1 MLAMVALWACLSEA
15 TASVAWAYT
24 PESPEVVEMV
34 EKALEF
40 LENSDHNQLG
50 GTCLIGL
57 AAYKGGRGKGDAKV
71 QEALARCAK
80 AAQASSFGDHIYNQ
94 AIAIIFLCEVDPDGH
109 RAEINTFL
117 AEMMRH
123 QKPQGGFGYL
133 STKPGDTSQS
143 QYAALAMWSAQ
154 RNGIA
159 VPVESIEKLCNWLLR
174 TQDRSGTFVYHPP
187 LYSTR
192 TTVQTD
198 RGQGKYSKTASLASH
213 SLTAAGVGTL
223 YVCADMLGL
232 TPAPA
237 DAVQTSELPP
247 GLRRAG
253 EKEEEKKK
261 PERPRG
267 PISKNVPGDILRA
280 AMYDG
285 KMWLE
290 DNFTVEPSN
299 WEYYYLYAIERY
311 QAFREVAENDTNEEP
326 DWYNQGVDRLR
337 KTQSPEGSWDSKSL
351 SGPVCDT
358 AFGVLFLLRSTRMS
372 IHKQTISEA
381 ALRGGRGLPEDTS
394 DVRLRGGQV
403 VGVPV
408 ARTVNDLI
416 GLLED
421 AEGTDLDRA
430 IEFPESLLVS
440 GDESTRAQNAA
451 RLRAWV
457 SHPSYKVRMAAMQ
470 ALGRMR
476 DMDNVP
482 VLIYGLTDPDGRVV
496 QAARDGLR
504 FVSRKISGFELPDEP
519 TPEQLEA
526 ERSQWK
532 GWYLSIRPD
541 AEFLD

>member
-1 MLAMVALWACLSEA
+1 MLSVGFAWLFVASLTED
-15 TASVAWAYT
+15 VARAYT

-34 EKALEF
+34 EKALSF
-40 LENSDHNQLG
+40 LEDADHNDVG
-50 GTCLIGL
+50 GACLIGL
-57 AAYKGGRGKGDAKV
+57 AAYKGGLGKEHPKV
-71 QEALARCAK
+71 QQALARCSRAV
-80 AAQASSFGDHIYNQ
+80 QELPLGDHIYNE
-94 AIAIIFLCEVDPDGH
+94 AIAVIFLCEIDPDGH
-109 RAEINTFL
+109 RAEINRFM
-117 AEMMRH
+117 AEVFRH
-123 QKPQGGFGYL
+123 QKAHGGFGYL
-133 STKPGDTSQS
+133 SGRPGDTSQT
-143 QYAALAMWSAQ
+143 QYAVLAMWSAQ
-154 RNGIA
+154 RNGFT
-159 VPVESIEKLCNWLLR
+159 VPVESMEGVCNWLLQ
-174 TQDRSGTFVYHPP
+174 TQDQSGTFTYHPP
-187 LYSTR
+187 VF
-192 TTVQTD
+192 TTQNDPRND
-198 RGQGKYSKTASLASH
+198 RGQGKYSKTAPGASH
-213 SLTAAGVGTL
+213 SLTAAGLSSV
-223 YVCADMLGL
+223 YICADMLGL
-232 TPAPA
+232 TPPPA
-237 DAVQTSELPP
+237 DSVEASDLPP
-247 GLRRAG
+247 GLRRPG
-253 EKEEEKKK
+253 EEEEKK
-261 PERPRG
+261 PEVNRPRG
-267 PISKNVPGDILRA
+267 PLTKKVPRDILRA
-280 AMYDG
+280 AMFDG

-290 DNFTVEPSN
+290 DNFTVSPSS
-299 WEYYYLYAIERY
+299 WEHYYLYALERY
-311 QAFREVAENDTNEEP
+311 HAFREVADRDADEEP
-326 DWYNQGVDRLR
+326 QWYNDGVDRLR
-337 KTQSPEGSWDSKSL
+337 STQGADGSWESNNQT
-351 SGPVCDT
+351 GPACDT
-358 AFGVLFLLRSTRMS
+358 AFAVLFLLRSTRMS
-372 IHKQTISEA
+372 IHKKTISEA

-457 SHPSYKVRMAAMQ
+457 SHPSYKVRLAAMQ

>member
-1 MLAMVALWACLSEA
+1 MWCLLCLPAGPAC
-15 TASVAWAYT
+15 AYT
-24 PESPEVVEMV
+24 PESPEVVEIV
-34 EKALEF
+34 EKALGY
-40 LENSDHNQLG
+40 LEKSSHDDLG
-50 GTCLIGL
+50 GACLIGL
-57 AAYKGGRGKGDAKV
+57 ALYKGGKGKDHPKV
-71 QEALARCAK
+71 KEALGRCA
-80 AAQASSFGDHIYNQ
+80 AMAQQGYNSDHLYTI
-94 AIAIIFLCEVDPDGH
+94 AIAVIFLCEVDPEGH
-109 RAEINTFL
+109 RAEIDKFL
-117 AEMMRH
+117 REVLRR
-123 QKPQGGFGYL
+123 QKPHGGFGYL
-133 STKPGDTSQS
+133 SGRPGDTSQS
-143 QYAALAMWSAQ
+143 QYAVLAMWSAQ
-154 RNGIA
+154 RNGYT
-159 VPVESIEKLCNWLLR
+159 VPIESMEGVCNWLLR
-174 TQDRSGTFVYHPP
+174 TQDTTGAFGYHPD
-187 LYSTR
+187 
-192 TTVQTD
+192 Q
-198 RGQGKYSKTASLASH
+198 RGGGGFERMSQHPVSH
-213 SLTAAGVGTL
+213 SLTAAGLSSV
-223 YVCADMLGL
+223 YICADMLGL
-232 TPAPA
+232 TPPLTEATG
-237 DAVQTSELPP
+237 QSELPP
-247 GLRRAG
+247 GLRREG
-253 EKEEEKKK
+253 EPEDEK
-261 PERPRG
+261 PERNRPRG
-267 PISKNVPGDILRA
+267 PLTNKVPRDVLRKSMA
-280 AMYDG
+280 DG
-285 KMWLE
+285 KKWLD
-290 DNFTVEPSN
+290 DNYTVSPTS
-299 WEYYYLYAIERY
+299 WAHYYLYALERY
-311 QAFREVAENDTNEEP
+311 HAFREVAERDTDEEP
-326 DWYNQGVDRLR
+326 KWYNDGFESLR
-337 KTQSPEGSWDSKSL
+337 NTQSAEGSWMSNQQT
-351 SGPVCDT
+351 GPMCDT
-358 AFGVLFLLRSTRMS
+358 AFAVLFLLRSTRMS
-372 IHKQTISEA
+372 IHKKTISEA

-440 GDESTRAQNAA
+440 GNESTRAQNAA

>member
-1 MLAMVALWACLSEA
+1 VLPWVGAVLFCVGYLPAGIA
-15 TASVAWAYT
+15 TAYT
-24 PESPEVVEMV
+24 PDSPEVVEMV
-34 EKALEF
+34 QKALAY
-40 LENSDHNQLG
+40 LEKQDHDQLG
-50 GTCLIGL
+50 GACLIGL
-57 AAYKGGRGKGDAKV
+57 AEYKGGKGKGDPQV

-80 AAQASSFGDHIYNQ
+80 AAQASSGDHIYNE

-109 RAEINTFL
+109 RAEINSFL

-133 STKPGDTSQS
+133 SGKPGDTSQS
-143 QYAALAMWSAQ
+143 QYAVLAMWSAQ
-154 RNGIA
+154 RNGFT
-159 VPVESIEKLCNWLLR
+159 VPVDSIERVCNWLLQ
-174 TQDRSGTFVYHPP
+174 TQDRSGTFTYHPP
-187 LYSTR
+187 VYTTR
-192 TTVQTD
+192 TNAQSD
-198 RGQGKYSKTASLASH
+198 RGQGKYSKTAPLASH
-213 SLTAAGVGTL
+213 SLAAAGLGSL
-223 YVCADMLGL
+223 YICADMLGL
-232 TPAPA
+232 TPPPA
-237 DAVQTSELPP
+237 DTVQTSELPP

-253 EKEEEKKK
+253 EEEEKKK

-267 PISKNVPGDILRA
+267 PISNNVPRDILRA
-280 AMYDG
+280 AMFDG
-285 KMWLE
+285 NKWLE

-299 WEYYYLYAIERY
+299 WEHYYLYALERY
-311 QAFREVAENDTNEEP
+311 QAFREVAERDTNEEP
-326 DWYNQGVDRLR
+326 DWYNEGVDHLR
-337 KTQSPEGSWDSKSL
+337 KTQNLDGSWDSKGQG
-351 SGPVCDT
+351 GPVCDT
-358 AFGVLFLLRSTRMS
+358 AFAVLFLLRSTRMS
-372 IHKQTISEA
+372 IHKKTISEA

-421 AEGTDLDRA
+421 VDGTDLDRA
-430 IEFPESLLVS
+430 IEFPESLLIS
-440 GDESTRAQNAA
+440 GDDRTRAQNAA

-457 SHPSYKVRMAAMQ
+457 SHPSYKVRLAAMQ
-470 ALGRMR
+470 ALGRIR

-482 VLIYGLTDPDGRVV
+482 VLIYGLSDPDRRVV
-496 QAARDGLR
+496 QVARVGLR
-504 FVSRKISGFELPDEP
+504 FVSRKISGFELSDDP